1 MEGQLKRGAIL
12 SYVVI
17 FVKLIVNLTY
27 TPYMLRA
34 LGTSEYGLYS
44 IGASI
49 VAYLTVLDLGFGN
62 AIVRYT
68 AKYRAE
74 GKAKEQEVLI
84 GMFIILY
91 SVIGFV
97 TLCIGALMIIG
108 ADSFFEAT
116 MTQNELYKVKIILA
130 LMVFNVSV
138 TFPLSVWGSI
148 MTAYEQFVFPKIVSI
163 ARVLLNAIIMVV
175 LLYLGYKAIALVV
188 VASFFNIL
196 SLLLNYLYC
205 VFHLKIKVRYETVSF
220 IFLKEIIGYSFL
232 IFLNVIMDKVYWNSG
247 QIILGAFS
255 GTRQVA
261 EFSISVQII
270 LYFMLLNVA
279 VSNMVLPRITFLVV
293 KGTERMVSD
302 FVIKVSRLQFF
313 LISYILG
320 GFILFGK
327 RFVLLWAGDQY
338 EISFYCTLILMIPM
352 SIDILF
358 STHAK
363 VLQARNQMLYRSIV
377 CVVSAF
383 ICLILQIP
391 AAKFFG
397 SLGVSSVIAF
407 VFAIQ
412 IAIMAFHYHIIQ
424 KINMI
429 ELSKSIIQI
438 SWVPIILVLLFF
450 IANTSSFNNNFV
462 YYLSLIIIYT
472 TLSLLLF
479 WFFVMN
485 EYEKALMRSIVVIL
499 RS

>member
-1 MEGQLKRGAIL
+1 
-12 SYVVI
+12 
-17 FVKLIVNLTY
+17 
-27 TPYMLRA
+27 
-34 LGTSEYGLYS
+34 
-44 IGASI
+44 
-49 VAYLTVLDLGFGN
+49 
-62 AIVRYT
+62 
-68 AKYRAE
+68 
-74 GKAKEQEVLI
+74 
-84 GMFIILY
+84 
-91 SVIGFV
+91 
-97 TLCIGALMIIG
+97 
-108 ADSFFEAT
+108 
-116 MTQNELYKVKIILA
+116 
-130 LMVFNVSV
+130 
-138 TFPLSVWGSI
+138 
-148 MTAYEQFVFPKIVSI
+148 
-163 ARVLLNAIIMVV
+163 
-175 LLYLGYKAIALVV
+175 
-188 VASFFNIL
+188 
-196 SLLLNYLYC
+196 
-205 VFHLKIKVRYETVSF
+205 
-220 IFLKEIIGYSFL
+220 
-232 IFLNVIMDKVYWNSG
+232 
-247 QIILGAFS
+247 
-255 GTRQVA
+255 
-261 EFSISVQII
+261 
-270 LYFMLLNVA
+270 
-279 VSNMVLPRITFLVV
+279 
-293 KGTERMVSD
+293 
-302 FVIKVSRLQFF
+302 
-313 LISYILG
+313 
-320 GFILFGK
+320 
-327 RFVLLWAGDQY
+327 
-338 EISFYCTLILMIPM
+338 MIPM

-485 EYEKALMRSIVVIL
+485 EYEKALMRSIVAIL